1 MAYMKTYCLCYEY
14 TVQSLCSYQENP
26 SALLWFYVTKFVVKK
41 EEPKSVN
48 NNNYLV
54 DRYLYSV
61 TTALVCCK
69 GHFFKEKGGLCTIS
83 CDYNRP
89 IVASLSPVRA
99 SLRSVV

>member
-1 MAYMKTYCLCYEY
+1 MNTQSNPCVPIKKT
-14 TVQSLCSYQENP
+14 
-26 SALLWFYVTKFVVKK
+26 LLFFYGFYVTKIVKK
-41 EEPKSVN
+41 EEPKSLN